1 MDTMEH
7 ATRKKVRQHPAALR
21 QQVLTECDQPGASVA
36 RVAQSHGLN
45 ANMVHAWRQ
54 QERTASAPH
63 AQDTRSTA
71 APAQFIALPLPSAS
85 AASPLPDIRIELR
98 RGATTISVSWPG
110 QAAAECGAWLREWL
124 R

>member
-7 ATRKKVRQHPAALR
+7 STRKKVRQHPPALR

-45 ANMVHAWRQ
+45 ANMVHAWRR
-54 QERTASAPH
+54 QERVAAAS
-63 AQDTRSTA
+63 QDANAA
-71 APAQFIALPLPSAS
+71 APAPQFIALPLPPSTAG
-85 AASPLPDIRIELR
+85 ALADIRIELR
-98 RGATTISVSWPG
+98 RGATTVSIIWPG
-110 QAAAECGAWLREWL
+110 QAASECGAWLREWL

>member
-7 ATRKKVRQHPAALR
+7 ATRKKVTAASCCAQAEGADGLHA
-21 QQVLTECDQPGASVA
+21 PGASVA

-54 QERTASAPH
+54 QERMASTP
-63 AQDTRSTA
+63 QSKSTP
-71 APAQFIALPLPSAS
+71 APAPQFIELPLPANAAS
-85 AASPLPDIRIELR
+85 ALPDIRIEAR
-98 RGATTISVSWPG
+98 RGATMVSLSWPG
-110 QAAAECGAWLREWL
+110 QAASQCGAWLQEWL

>member
-21 QQVLTECDQPGASVA
+21 QQVLMECEQPGASVA

-45 ANMVHAWRQ
+45 ANMVHAWRR
-54 QERTASAPH
+54 QERVASAP
-63 AQDTRSTA
+63 QDMSA
-71 APAQFIALPLPSAS
+71 LAPAPQFIALPLPSPVVGA
-85 AASPLPDIRIELR
+85 LPDIRIELR
-98 RGATTISVSWPG
+98 RGATTVSVSWPG
-110 QAAAECGAWLREWL
+110 QAAGECGAWLREWL